1 MVNQTTTKLV
11 ELIKDLR
18 MYVHGHRHAKIGQ
31 LVILAQK
38 VKVGEK

>member
-1 MVNQTTTKLV
+1 MVNQTTPKLV